1 MIYFPHLCDSLLEV
15 C

>member
-1 MIYFPHLCDSLLEV
+1 MIFFPHLCVSLLEV